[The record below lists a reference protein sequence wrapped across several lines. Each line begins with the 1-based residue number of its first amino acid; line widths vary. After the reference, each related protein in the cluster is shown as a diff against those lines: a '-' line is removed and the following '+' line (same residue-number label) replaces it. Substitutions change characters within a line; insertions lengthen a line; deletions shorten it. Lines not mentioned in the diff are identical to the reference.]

1 MRRFLRVTRVTTIEE
16 ILVYEDNGEAT
27 ETEQPESK
35 EAQEAD
41 LDNSNELLIGDE
53 DATENATEGTDDVM
67 YRCAI
72 CFLYPTELE
81 PCLKCLTPNCSCAL
95 HILCFKGLVR
105 VCA

>member
-27 ETEQPESK
+27 ETEQPEPE
-35 EAQEAD
+35 EAPEPEPD
-41 LDNSNELLIGDE
+41 TSNELLIGDE